1 MANAKAQDYFR
12 NAEETLKVSFT
23 HGGSQRMELLAL
35 VQAYAALAVAAET
48 LDVQD

>member
-1 MANAKAQDYFR
+1 MANAKAQGYFR
-12 NAEETLKVSFT
+12 IAEETLKAA
-23 HGGSQRMELLAL
+23 HARGGSQRMELLAL

>member
-12 NAEETLKVSFT
+12 RAEETLKVANARS
-23 HGGSQRMELLAL
+23 GAVMMELLAQ